1 MKWPISSHSNQAEHH
16 APCHHAECQHK
27 LVEPCSDLLVAASVS
42 VVLVGVAPSFAAA
55 EQEHHIVVAA
65 VGEHTAAAVAD
76 SQHYTAAAAVVVLDR
91 ILLERTCWYG
101 FTANRRRLSTRYL
114 WHGVIFVIVVFYFGG
129 SSASHSS
136 SLGI

>member
-16 APCHHAECQHK
+16 APCHHAVCQHK

-55 EQEHHIVVAA
+55 AEQERCIVVAA
-65 VGEHTAAAVAD
+65 VGEHTAAVVAD
-76 SQHYTAAAAVVVLDR
+76 SQHYTVAAAVVVLDR

-101 FTANRRRLSTRYL
+101 FTAIARC
-114 WHGVIFVIVVFYFGG
+114 
-129 SSASHSS
+129 
-136 SLGI
+136 

>member
-55 EQEHHIVVAA
+55 EQERRIVVAA

-76 SQHYTAAAAVVVLDR
+76 SQHYTAAAVVVLDR

-101 FTANRRRLSTRYL
+101 FNAIARC
-114 WHGVIFVIVVFYFGG
+114 
-129 SSASHSS
+129 
-136 SLGI
+136 